1 MRDLKKIT
9 GTPKSQPKR
18 IRFATVGI
26 FKDKYSVQTLCEYL
40 GVSRQGYYKWVGSGK
55 PIHVKH
61 NPILAYLVKET
72 FDRRPKG
79 YRYVAMQLKRK
90 YGVIVNEKT
99 AYRYMRI
106 LGLKSAARKRHHPK
120 SYYSEARAQTRIIS
134 PNVLNRDFT
143 AKHPLEKL
151 VTDVSYIYHKNGKL
165 YLSVIKDLYDNSI
178 LSYRISAVNDNDLVF
193 KTVEAAG
200 RRRHNSKT
208 ILHSDQGLQ
217 YTHPD
222 YLAKCAKHHFIP
234 SNSRKGNC
242 LDNAC
247 CENFF
252 GHLKAECLYLEKP
265 MSAKALIKQVGKYI
279 AFYNQDRPQTKLKG
293 MTPFEYRKSRLQLL
307 N

>member
-1 MRDLKKIT
+1 MRDIKKIT

-40 GVSRQGYYKWVGSGK
+40 GVSRQGYYKWVGNGE
-55 PIHVKH
+55 PIHVKY
-61 NPILAYLVKET
+61 NPILAYLVKEI
-72 FDRRPKG
+72 FNRRRKG

-90 YGVIVNEKT
+90 FGVIISPKT

-106 LGLKSAARKRHHPK
+106 LGLKSAVRKRHHAK
-120 SYYSEARAQTRIIS
+120 AYYSETRAQTRIVS

-143 AKHPLEKL
+143 AEHPLEKL

-178 LSYRISAVNDNDLVF
+178 ISYKISVVNDNDLVF

-200 RRRHNSKT
+200 RRRHNAKT
-208 ILHSDQGLQ
+208 ILHSDQGSQ

-222 YLAKCAKHHFIP
+222 YLAKLAKYHFIP

-265 MSAKALIKQVGKYI
+265 KSAKRLVSQVRKYI
-279 AFYNQDRPQTKLKG
+279 DFYNRDRPQEKLKG
-293 MTPFEYRKSRLQLL
+293 MTPFEYRKACLQLL
-307 N
+307 H